1 MRTSTEDLMK
11 GENSINETSSAR
23 MNIKIRECWVKTR
36 ADRQRDRG
44 EQIDGLFPLPSP

>member
-23 MNIKIRECWVKTR
+23 MNIKIQN
-36 ADRQRDRG
+36 AG
-44 EQIDGLFPLPSP
+44 